1 MKIAYCRVWDTEY
14 PRNARIRAFLEEQL
28 DAEITIT
35 RRREGPRWRRMLHD
49 LRALLF
55 TVHGRRVYIL
65 SEFSLP
71 YVAVVWA
78 VARLNRG
85 VLVADGFVGQY
96 ETMVE
101 DWKKARPGSL
111 RARWYALVD
120 TMACA
125 LADLVLIDTRVRA
138 QQLAAAHPGTDV
150 LSLPVGA
157 PGWARPATGTA
168 ADRRRAADEPL
179 RVLYYGNYIPL
190 HGPPVIVEALATLG
204 AAVPLEA
211 TFIGDGTLRASIR
224 ARAAELGIAGQC
236 RFLEPVPAIELAD
249 HLAAAD
255 VVLGIFGDSPK
266 ARSVIANKVWQG
278 LAAGKTVVT
287 RSSPALEEVAGA
299 VGESLVQV
307 DGSSPAELVSALAAA
322 LRSIGE
328 PGPDAARRSRGARG
342 VRRLRIRSLRRETDG
357 TRRIAVARHARV
369 AALAG
374 IWQT

>member
-1 MKIAYCRVWDTEY
+1 
-14 PRNARIRAFLEEQL
+14 
-28 DAEITIT
+28 
-35 RRREGPRWRRMLHD
+35 MLHD

-71 YVAVVWA
+71 YIAVVWA

-120 TMACA
+120 AMACA

-157 PGWARPATGTA
+157 PGWARPATGAAA

-190 HGPPVIVEALATLG
+190 HGLPVILEALAALG
-204 AAVPLEA
+204 AATSFEA
-211 TFIGDGTLRASIR
+211 TFIGDGTPRASVR
-224 ARAAELGIAGQC
+224 ARAVELGIAEQC

-307 DGSSPAELVSALAAA
+307 DGSSHAELVRALAAA
-322 LRSIGE
+322 LCSIGE
-328 PGPDAARRSRGARG
+328 PGSDAAGDAAGALEAYVASEYARFG
-342 VRRLRIRSLRRETDG
+342 VKLTE
-357 TRRIAVARHARV
+357 
-369 AALAG
+369 LAG
-374 IWQT
+374 SR